1 MRRDGILKV
10 VNSDYD
16 FLKVD
21 YENPNLRNDLEEKD
35 KKCTLKRRSNKFY
48 AILPAVLFTPTHAFA
63 ASDTFIRIRDMFM
76 TGADYLF
83 TFVVIFAGAS
93 WMLGN
98 RSKAI
103 ELIICAASGWLIISH
118 ADDLLAILKSI

>member
-1 MRRDGILKV
+1 MTI
-10 VNSDYD
+10 VNPAYE
-16 FLKVD
+16 FLKAD
-21 YENPNLRNDLEEKD
+21 YENPNLALNCQRIINED
-35 KKCTLKRRSNKFY
+35 KTINERSIY
-48 AILPAVLFTPTHAFA
+48 WHLPWALPATALFMPINALA

-103 ELIICAASGWLIISH
+103 ELIIGAAAGWLIISH
-118 ADDLLAILKSI
+118 AQDLLAILKTI